1 MMEFHPQQFRP
12 PTQKM
17 IIANA
22 GSGKTWS
29 LSSEFARWCLGNLS
43 RTGRVDSDR
52 ILALTFTRKAAR
64 EILEAIVNRLVT
76 AKKNPKSAEFKA
88 LGSPSKDHLDC
99 VVKDIARN
107 ISRLQVTTIDGFV
120 NRLVRAY
127 GNDLGFPEG
136 WRIGELGEVAE
147 ARLEALNRVL
157 ENADP
162 ELIKKLVQDG
172 MPKSSV
178 LSQLEDV
185 LLGRADKDDSSILSE
200 YRMVQL
206 GKGPEAWRAGGSYR
220 CIANEPLSQQ
230 EFLSLITKIENLTIP
245 LNKDK
250 SEKKDYKK
258 VKSKLVDF
266 LVGGDWPSFF
276 DETIVKNL
284 TDPEVPFDERK
295 YSRAGPKDWIL
306 LLDQAKDHAL
316 ATIEFEQRERLL
328 LTASFLK
335 SLDDACWE
343 VQEERGVYTFADLV
357 HRLVTRQDSHDQS
370 WDWLQY
376 RLDCQINDLALDE
389 FQDTSLVQYRLLFRF
404 MFEILNSPPE
414 EYRNFFL
421 VGDPKQSIYGWRGGA
436 PELIHEVAQEFPQ
449 LVRESLA
456 KSYRSSPVLM
466 DFVNKTFDVLQ
477 DHAEAIDPEP
487 VVPELPA
494 PFPTTRWRTKAGS
507 PVVPQASVRWRAGW
521 EQDHD
526 SAHSEKPG
534 LVTVAI
540 ADEATGYRRT
550 DLAQC
555 VVERILDRRARRP
568 EVEIAVLACTNPELA
583 EVFLLCRE
591 HGIAASMEGR
601 SSLLDAFCVQQILAL
616 FRLADYSGDS
626 MAHYLIT
633 RGSFPEVMRSILPDL
648 QMEPPERLLPEERR
662 KIRRLIASSVRSLLV
677 RRGAD
682 GLVADLREALLD
694 RSPELSVVDRSRL
707 CDLVQLARTFKDLA
721 LPRPVKFVE
730 AITRQ
735 KLSKA
740 SSAQVRLMTI
750 HGSKGLGFE
759 EVILMGADRFPL
771 QEEDR
776 MAKFVGYTPNVAH
789 GPQVVVPGV
798 NKAIRERWFPA
809 IHLAAAEKRVRDCI
823 DCMSE
828 AYVAMTRSVSALHC
842 VFSPCGKTPPK
853 KQKTLG
859 GLLSRAYEALGDV
872 WAEGELPPGAVWA
885 LGDQGEFTIHTT
897 DSPEDQASTLTRT
910 STTTSKKK
918 QELEVALLM
927 KPKLTRTERRGLSSA
942 ATASQQDECSDWSA
956 ILESRPVEILDRGTV
971 LHERFRLVEWADDVD
986 PSVEQLRQARRT
998 VERDLGRT
1006 ITDATWAEANSAFS
1020 LAMNLTQI
1028 QDTFL
1033 PTAHGAAKEDLDVRN
1048 EFPVLTRDEQGRVVR
1063 GRLDRLVLRRE
1074 GDDVVEAWVMD
1085 HKSGA
1090 TTLDDSA
1097 FQTRI
1102 DHYTPQL
1109 EAYAKVVQ
1117 ERWGLSQAK
1126 VHCVLIFFER
1136 GQVLEVPR
1144 SAESS

>member
-1 MMEFHPQQFRP
+1 MMEFNPQPFEP

-43 RTGRVDSDR
+43 RTGRVDSER

-76 AKKNPKSAEFKA
+76 AKKKPESAEFKA

-136 WRIGELGEVAE
+136 WRIGEPGEVAE
-147 ARLEALNRVL
+147 ARLEALSRVL
-157 ENADP
+157 EHAKP

-185 LLGRADKDDSSILSE
+185 LLGQRDKDDSSILSE

-206 GKGPEAWRAGGSYR
+206 GRGPDAWVAGGSYQSVEK
-220 CIANEPLSQQ
+220 EPLGQ
-230 EFLSLITKIENLTIP
+230 EEFFDLIARFQNLAVP
-245 LNKDK
+245 LNKNK
-250 SEKKDYKK
+250 RENEYFKKAKL
-258 VKSKLVDF
+258 KLVDI
-266 LVGGDWPSFF
+266 LVGGDWSAFF
-276 DETIVKNL
+276 GETIVKNL
-284 TDPEVPFDERK
+284 TDPSVAMEDRK
-295 YSRAGPKDWIL
+295 FSVIVGAQDWIEV
-306 LLDQAKDHAL
+306 LDEFKDHAL

-343 VQEERGVYTFADLV
+343 VQEERGVYTFSDLV

-404 MFEILNSPPE
+404 MSEILNSPPE

-436 PELIHEVAQEFPQ
+436 PELIHEVAQQFPQ
-449 LVRESLA
+449 LARGSLA

-494 PFPTTRWRTKAGS
+494 PFPTTRWPAAAGS
-507 PVVPQASVRWRAGW
+507 PVVPQASERWRAGW
-521 EQDHD
+521 DQDHD
-526 SAHSEKPG
+526 SAHPEKPG

-568 EVEIAVLACTNPELA
+568 EVEIAVLACKNAELA

-601 SSLLDAFCVQQILAL
+601 SSLLDAFCVQQILAM

-626 MAHYLIT
+626 LAHYLIT
-633 RGSFPEVMRSILPDL
+633 RGSFPEVMRSILPHL
-648 QMEPPERLLPEERR
+648 QMDPPERMPPEERR

-694 RSPELSVVDRSRL
+694 HSPELSAVDRSRL
-707 CDLVQLARTFKDLA
+707 CDLVQLARTFKDLV

-735 KLSKA
+735 KLSKT

-759 EVILMGADRFPL
+759 EVILMGADQFPL

-776 MAKFVGYTPNVAH
+776 MAKFVGYTPNVAR

-798 NKAIRERWFPA
+798 NKDIRQRWFPA

-828 AYVAMTRSVSALHC
+828 AYVAMTRSVSAIHC
-842 VFSPCGKTPPK
+842 VFGACGKTAPPQ
-853 KQKTLG
+853 QKTLG
-859 GLLSRAYEALGDV
+859 GLLSRAYGALGDV
-872 WAEGELPPGAVWA
+872 WAESELSPGVVWA
-885 LGDQGEFTIHTT
+885 LGDQGEFTIHTA
-897 DSPEDQASTLTRT
+897 DAPEDQASTLTA
-910 STTTSKKK
+910 TSKQKHES
-918 QELEVALLM
+918 ELALLT

-942 ATASQQDECSDWSA
+942 ASASQQDVCSDWSA

-971 LHERFRLVEWADDVD
+971 LHERFRQVEWADDAD
-986 PSVEQLRQARRT
+986 PTAEQLSQARRT

-1006 ITDATWAEANSAFS
+1006 ITDATWTEANAAF
-1020 LAMNLTQI
+1020 LTAMSLTQI

-1033 PTAHGAAKEDLDVRN
+1033 PAAHGAGKEDLDVRN

-1097 FQTRI
+1097 FQTRV

-1117 ERWGLSQAK
+1117 ERWDLPQSK

-1136 GQVLEVPR
+1136 GEVVQVPR